1 MEKQN
6 WETPRLE
13 CMDVEKKTGSKFE
26 SPVEFLTVFGPS

>member
-13 CMDVEKKTGSKFE
+13 CMDVEKKTGSKNVSASE
-26 SPVEFLTVFGPS
+26 YISMRGPS